1 MMAQSV
7 LVLITKA
14 PYGYEEGFAGAR
26 LALSQLAGGMIM
38 KCNVLLVGD
47 GTLNAVAA
55 QRPDMLGMPSNA
67 DSMGDLMD
75 FEAKVYCVKEDLHE
89 RVGDVAVLESVT
101 GIDWLEAAKIIEE
114 HDMVTTF

>member
-1 MMAQSV
+1 MAQSV

-26 LALSQLAGGMIM
+26 LALSQLAGGLIT

-47 GTLNAVAA
+47 GTLNAVAGQKPEA
-55 QRPDMLGMPSNA
+55 LRMPSNA
-67 DSMGDLMD
+67 DSLGDLMD
-75 FEAKVYCVKEDLHE
+75 FDAKVYCVTEDLRE
-89 RVGDVAVLESVT
+89 RVGDAAVLENVT
-101 GIDWLEAAKIIEE
+101 AVDWQEARKIVAD